1 MQTDKSNMKGG
12 SGRAER
18 AAAEASEQAQSRAD
32 NTVKVTGPEW
42 GEHAASRDARAPQ
55 YARQAPVEV
64 TLYEESLEADP
75 QLRQVELGKA
85 QLKTKVTSERR
96 SVSMPVT
103 REHANFHREP
113 VSRGDLVEGR
123 ATFDMGENV
132 QEVVL
137 HGTDVSGAVH
147 RTAAPYEKVVLEVTP
162 ETSHVTVEA
171 DCRRQ
176 ECEVVEP
183 QIADAQANIQV
194 DDRHYT
200 AREARGTQRQASA
213 SGSAKASF
221 SEAEAVDDDERG
233 ARDNKGRFTG

>member
-1 MQTDKSNMKGG
+1 MKGG

-18 AAAEASEQAQSRAD
+18 GAEAQAQAQAD
-32 NTVKVTGPEW
+32 GTVKVTGPEW
-42 GEHAASRDARAPQ
+42 GEHAKSKDARAPQ
-55 YARQAPVEV
+55 YSRQQPVEV

-75 QLRQVELGKA
+75 QLRQIELGKA

-123 ATFDMGENV
+123 ANFDMGESV

-137 HGTDVSGAVH
+137 HGTDVAGAVH

-176 ECEVVEP
+176 ECEVIEP
-183 QIADAQANIQV
+183 QIAEAQANIQV

-200 AREARGTQRQASA
+200 AREARGTQRQFSSKSA
-213 SGSAKASF
+213 DSAKASF
-221 SEAEAVDDDERG
+221 SAAEADDDDENG
-233 ARDNKGRFTG
+233 RDSKGRFTG